1 MTIDIDRKRRF
12 ESVAAEIADPVQ
24 RYLRRRAN
32 ADDADDAYSETLL
45 TVWRRL
51 DDVPE
56 SAVLPWVYGVA
67 RRVLANQRR
76 SAQRRLRLVDR
87 IGSSAPDPQPQI
99 PGTDD
104 DHPEVRIALANMTEA
119 DREVLTL
126 WAWEE
131 LEPREIAAVL
141 DTTANAVSLRLTRA
155 KAKLAKQ
162 LERQN
167 ATGAGHE
174 PFETTE
180 ERKS

>member
-24 RYLRRRAN
+24 RYLRRRAT

-51 DDVPE
+51 DDVPD

-76 SAQRRLRLVDR
+76 STQRRIRLVDR
-87 IGSSAPDPQPQI
+87 IGSSGPDSQPAI
-99 PGTDD
+99 PGSDD
-104 DHPEVRIALANMTEA
+104 DYPEVRFALAKLSDA

-131 LEPREIAAVL
+131 LEPREIADVL
-141 DTTANAVSLRLTRA
+141 DTSANAVSLRLTRA
-155 KAKLAKQ
+155 KAKLGKQ

-174 PFETTE
+174 PLETTE
-180 ERKS
+180 EKQP